1 MLIDKAEIIISG
13 GHGGAGKVSFGKTE
27 TSGPDGGNGGDG
39 GDFYVRG
46 SSNLTLLNQFS
57 TEQNFA
63 AQDGEAGGQNKRTG
77 KRGRDFEMLL
87 PIGTTLTE
95 IATERQ
101 EGFVSE
107 GQTYEIKSTD
117 DRFLVAKGG
126 IGGKGNW
133 EFRSPRRTTP
143 TFAQSGRDGEKREF
157 LVELKLIADFGLIG
171 LPNAGKSSLL
181 NELTNAKAKI
191 GNFAFTTLSPN
202 LGNLKGHIIA
212 DIPGLIE
219 GAHTGKGLGT
229 AFLKHIEKVSV
240 LLHCVSAESSDIEK
254 DYKLIRRE
262 LGEYNKALLTKTE
275 LVLLTKT
282 DVVEKD
288 VVEKQKKILQKLNKN
303 VFSISIHDYEHI
315 ELLKEKVLTLLPTP
329 RST

>member
-1 MLIDKAEIIISG
+1 MLIDKAEIVVSG
-13 GHGGAGKVSFGKTE
+13 GHGGAGKVSFGKSM

-39 GDFYVRG
+39 GDLYVKG

-63 AQDGEAGGQNKRTG
+63 AHDGEAGGQNRRTG
-77 KRGRDFEMLL
+77 KRGRDLEILL
-87 PIGTTLTE
+87 PVGTTITE
-95 IATERQ
+95 IATERS
-101 EGFVSE
+101 EGFVTE
-107 GQTYEIKSTD
+107 GQTYEITSTD
-117 DRFLVAKGG
+117 DRFLIAKGG

-143 TFAQSGRDGEKREF
+143 TFAQSGLPGEKRQ
-157 LVELKLIADFGLIG
+157 LLIELKLIADFGLIG

-202 LGNLKGHIIA
+202 LGNIHGHIIA

-219 GAHTGKGLGT
+219 GAHTGRGLGT

-240 LLHCVSAESSDIEK
+240 LLHCVSSESEDIVH
-254 DYKLIRRE
+254 DYQLVREE
-262 LGEYNKALLTKTE
+262 LGSYNKELLQKKE

-282 DVVEKD
+282 DVCSEKEVE
-288 VVEKQKKILQKLNKN
+288 EKKKLLQSVNKN
-303 VFSISIHDYEHI
+303 IFAVSIHNYENI
-315 ELLKEKVLTLLPTP
+315 EELKKKLLTLL
-329 RST
+329 

>member
-1 MLIDKAEIIISG
+1 MLMDKAEIVISG

-39 GDFYVRG
+39 GDFYVKG
-46 SSNLTLLNQFS
+46 SSNLTLLNQFA

-63 AQDGEAGGQNKRTG
+63 AHDGEPGGQNQRTG
-77 KRGRDFEMLL
+77 KRGRDFEILL
-87 PIGTTLTE
+87 PVGTTLTE

-101 EGFVSE
+101 EGFVTE
-107 GQTYEIKSTD
+107 GQTYEIKSTE

-126 IGGKGNW
+126 LGGRGNW

-143 TFAQSGRDGEKREF
+143 TYAQSGLPGERRKF

-219 GAHTGKGLGT
+219 GAHEGKGLGV

-240 LLHCVSAESSDIEK
+240 LLHCVSAESANIKK
-254 DYKLIRRE
+254 DYELIRSE
-262 LGEYNKALLTKTE
+262 LGEYNKRLLAKNE
-275 LVLLTKT
+275 LVLLTKSDT
-282 DVVEKD
+282 VSPDVLKD
-288 VVEKQKKILQKLNKN
+288 QTNILKKLNKD
-303 VFSISIHDYEHI
+303 VFSVSIHDYEQI
-315 ELLKEKVLTLLPTP
+315 ELLKTKILELL
-329 RST
+329 

>member
-1 MLIDKAEIIISG
+1 MLLDKAEITVSG

-39 GDFYVRG
+39 GDFFVRG
-46 SSNLTLLNQFS
+46 SSNLTLLNQFA
-57 TEQNFA
+57 TEQDFA
-63 AQDGEAGGQNKRTG
+63 AHNGEAGGQNRRTG
-77 KRGRDFEMLL
+77 KQGKDREILL
-87 PIGTTLTE
+87 PVGTTLTE
-95 IATERQ
+95 VETQRS
-101 EGFVSE
+101 EGFVTE
-107 GQTYEIKSTD
+107 GQTYEIKTTE
-117 DRFLVAKGG
+117 DRFLIAKGG

-143 TFAQSGRDGEKREF
+143 TFAQTGRSGEKRQF

-202 LGNLKGHIIA
+202 LGNIGGHILA

-219 GAHTGKGLGT
+219 GAHEGKGLGV

-240 LLHCVSAESSDIEK
+240 LLHCVAADSTDITR
-254 DYKLIRRE
+254 DYNLIRHE
-262 LGEYNKALLTKTE
+262 LGEYNKTLLNKKE

-282 DVVEKD
+282 DLVSSEELKKQEKI
-288 VVEKQKKILQKLNKN
+288 ILKLNKN
-303 VFSISIHDYEHI
+303 VYTVSIHDFDRI
-315 ELLKEKVLTLLPTP
+315 EELKTKLVSFL
-329 RST
+329 

>member
-1 MLIDKAEIIISG
+1 MDKAEIVISG

-39 GDFYVRG
+39 GDFYVKG
-46 SSNLTLLNQFS
+46 SSNLTLLNQFA

-63 AQDGEAGGQNKRTG
+63 AHDGEPGGQNQRTG
-77 KRGRDFEMLL
+77 KRGRDFEILL
-87 PIGTTLTE
+87 PVGTTLTE
-95 IATERQ
+95 ISTERQ
-101 EGFVSE
+101 EGFVTE
-107 GQTYEIKSTD
+107 GQTYEIKSIE

-126 IGGKGNW
+126 LGGRGNW

-143 TFAQSGRDGEKREF
+143 TYAQSGLPGEKRKF

-219 GAHTGKGLGT
+219 GAHEGKGLGV

-240 LLHCVSAESSDIEK
+240 LLHCVSAESSDIK
-254 DYKLIRRE
+254 RDYELIRRE
-262 LGEYNKALLTKTE
+262 LGEYNKTLLSKKE

-282 DVVEKD
+282 DTVSPEIVE
-288 VVEKQKKILQKLNKN
+288 EQTKILKKLNKN
-303 VFSISIHDYEHI
+303 VFTISIHDYEQI
-315 ELLKEKVLTLLPTP
+315 ELLKTKVLALL
-329 RST
+329 

>member
-1 MLIDKAEIIISG
+1 MLMDKAEIVISG

-39 GDFYVRG
+39 GDFYVKG
-46 SSNLTLLNQFS
+46 SSNLTLLNQFA

-63 AQDGEAGGQNKRTG
+63 AHDGEPGGQNQRTG
-77 KRGRDFEMLL
+77 KRGRDFEILL
-87 PIGTTLTE
+87 PVGTTLTE
-95 IATERQ
+95 ISTERQ
-101 EGFVSE
+101 EGFVTE
-107 GQTYEIKSTD
+107 GQTYEIKSIE

-126 IGGKGNW
+126 LGGRGNW

-143 TFAQSGRDGEKREF
+143 TYAQSGLPGEKRKF

-219 GAHTGKGLGT
+219 GAHEGKGLGV

-240 LLHCVSAESSDIEK
+240 LLHCVSAESSDIK
-254 DYKLIRRE
+254 RDYELIRRE
-262 LGEYNKALLTKTE
+262 LGEYNKTLLSKKE

-282 DVVEKD
+282 DTVSPEIVE
-288 VVEKQKKILQKLNKN
+288 EQTKILKKLNKN
-303 VFSISIHDYEHI
+303 VFTISIHDYEQI
-315 ELLKEKVLTLLPTP
+315 ELLKTKVLALL
-329 RST
+329 

>member
-1 MLIDKAEIIISG
+1 MLMDKAEIVISG

-39 GDFYVRG
+39 GDFYVKG
-46 SSNLTLLNQFS
+46 SSNLTLLNQFA

-63 AQDGEAGGQNKRTG
+63 AHDGEPGGQNQRTG
-77 KRGRDFEMLL
+77 KRGRDFEILL
-87 PIGTTLTE
+87 PVGTTLTE

-101 EGFVSE
+101 EGFVTE
-107 GQTYEIKSTD
+107 GQTYEIKSTE

-126 IGGKGNW
+126 LGGRGNW

-143 TFAQSGRDGEKREF
+143 TYAQSGLPGEKRQF

-219 GAHTGKGLGT
+219 GAHEGKGLGV

-240 LLHCVSAESSDIEK
+240 LLHCVSAESTDIKK
-254 DYKLIRRE
+254 DYSLIRRE
-262 LGEYNKALLTKTE
+262 LGEYNKTLLTKNE

-282 DVVEKD
+282 DMVSKEVLKE
-288 VVEKQKKILQKLNKN
+288 QTQILKKLNKN
-303 VFSISIHDYEHI
+303 VFSVSIHDYEQI
-315 ELLKEKVLTLLPTP
+315 ELLKTKVLELL
-329 RST
+329 